1 MEKSFQ
7 RSNSVLYFRPKAS
20 TRWSKLQYLL
30 WPAWYYKVVAP
41 KGRSRQ
47 INILQKAVLGVCQAG
62 SFNPE
67 EISENLGIAKDLS
80 ALVLAQLSELNFID
94 NYGLITHRGR
104 DILAK
109 ETIEEE
115 ELVAGYVFQ
124 DPWRGDLWPRFVNRL
139 EYAEVKY
146 NERGYPS
153 LVFGTR
159 GKPRKERAYM
169 PFPVEN
175 TIVRQPE
182 AAEILNAVKKHYRTQ
197 KNRDDFAEWEEE
209 GMAEEIKRLGD
220 VPNLKRISLIEEEPT
235 PVWLATYFYVPE
247 NALDATLWNVCDP
260 FGLGDSLWLRRRVDK
275 MSREIPLLGERILGA
290 IASVT
295 DSSQEEVAALIA
307 RLEAEAEKRVEQKL
321 TLNIRQSPV
330 FETLVML
337 EREYRNAEVSQKP
350 ENLDDVLVKAQKVC
364 EHILQI
370 NASKYPEDASYKL
383 LTKDRKYN
391 NELLKELAKKLGFKT
406 PLPSA
411 LLNSS
416 GQVKQVA
423 KSGRGSFRPL
433 LLAVLLTAKNEL
445 EHPFRRVA
453 KTAPDMLHRL
463 DELASKRNESG
474 HYSGQQQNFSE
485 VSRQVDTVYQF
496 VALNLG
502 INYYQLETIN

>member
-1 MEKSFQ
+1 MS
-7 RSNSVLYFRPKAS
+7 
-20 TRWSKLQYLL
+20 
-30 WPAWYYKVVAP
+30 
-41 KGRSRQ
+41 
-47 INILQKAVLGVCQAG
+47 
-62 SFNPE
+62 
-67 EISENLGIAKDLS
+67 
-80 ALVLAQLSELNFID
+80 
-94 NYGLITHRGR
+94 
-104 DILAK
+104 
-109 ETIEEE
+109 
-115 ELVAGYVFQ
+115 
-124 DPWRGDLWPRFVNRL
+124 NRL
-139 EYAEVKY
+139 EYAEVEY
-146 NERGYPS
+146 NKKGFPS
-153 LVFGTR
+153 LIFGTR

-175 TIVRQPE
+175 TIARQPE

-197 KNRDDFAEWEEE
+197 KNRDDFAVWEEE
-209 GMAEEIKRLGD
+209 EMAEEIKRLGD
-220 VPNLKRISLIEEEPT
+220 IPNLKRISLIEEEPT

-247 NALDATLWNVCDP
+247 NALDGTPWKVCDP

-275 MSREIPLLGERILGA
+275 MSREIPLLRERIILEA
-290 IASVT
+290 IGSVI
-295 DSSQEEVAALIA
+295 DSSHEEVAALIA
-307 RLEAEAEKRVEQKL
+307 RLEAESEKRVEQKL

-337 EREYRNAEVSQKP
+337 EQEYRTAEVSQKS

-370 NASKYPEDASYKL
+370 HASKYPGDTSYKL

-391 NELLKELAKKLGFKT
+391 NELISGIGKKLGFKT

-411 LLNSS
+411 LLNSL

-423 KSGRGSFRPL
+423 ESGRGSFRPL
-433 LLAVLLTAKNEL
+433 LLAALLTAKNEL
-445 EHPFRRVA
+445 EHPLRRVA

-474 HYSGQQQNFSE
+474 HYSGQQQSFSE

-496 VALNLG
+496 VALTLG